1 MDTHSSEKNPATP
14 PNRKRLVLK
23 NLSARQKEMLTNTAS
38 GLSGIMVGTGAYA
51 LFGFSSGEEPVPPV
65 VNGNESVVVFTEAP
79 FADGVQD
86 GMGFNEA
93 FAAARAEVGPGGF
106 FEWHGQ
112 YYNTYTQQEWEAM
125 SPEQQM
131 QYADALQ
138 ENSAFQE
145 FHTPASDGSAE
156 VDQSVASTP
165 VPDTPDVDAATPPV
179 VQNSGTVSVE
189 TPIAEPISN
198 NDPIAVPE
206 VTPEVAS
213 APTLVGIDL
222 NDDSSIDAVAV
233 DADHDNMVDAIL
245 IDSNADGIPD
255 TYLIDSDQDLDIDM
269 LVQDENLDGQFD
281 QDDTYEP
288 MNPEEE
294 NVITVDQLIQSGGM
308 LLNDNQPVTYVEED
322 NELLLE
328 EDLPDIDD
336 DADVTEFI

>member
-1 MDTHSSEKNPATP
+1 METHNAEKNHAAPS
-14 PNRKRLVLK
+14 NRKRLVLK

-51 LFGFSSGEEPVPPV
+51 LFGFTSGEEPGPPV

-79 FADGVQD
+79 FANGVQD
-86 GMGFNEA
+86 GMGFKEA

-125 SPEQQM
+125 SPEQQL

-138 ENSAFQE
+138 ENSAFQVLN
-145 FHTPASDGSAE
+145 TPAPDGIAE
-156 VDQSVASTP
+156 MDQPVVATP
-165 VPDTPDVDAATPPV
+165 VPDTQVADAAPPAV
-179 VQNSGTVSVE
+179 AQNSGTVPVE
-189 TPIAEPISN
+189 IPIADPAAN
-198 NDPIAVPE
+198 PDPITVPE
-206 VTPEVAS
+206 VTPEAAS
-213 APTLVGIDL
+213 TPTLVGIDL
-222 NDDSSIDAVAV
+222 NNDSSIDAVAI
-233 DADHDNMVDAIL
+233 DTDHDNMVDAVL

-269 LVQDENLDGQFD
+269 VIQDENLDGQFD
-281 QDDTYEP
+281 QNDTYEP

-294 NVITVDQLIQSGGM
+294 SIITVDQLIQSGGV
-308 LLNDNQPVTYVEED
+308 LLNDNQPVTYVEEND
-322 NELLLE
+322 EILLE